1 MKPTGRPG
9 DYPAGFAVPSVPSY
23 HSTTASKRGEAAEL
37 PQDTKQLLVRLGLQ
51 LTAEIYTQM
60 TRELPRSLPVQ
71 LVCMHALLPRATSQ
85 AATPLT
91 NKACLADKQSLA
103 NLTVLSAPI
112 GPLRA
117 CLYIVSTQQGG
128 GRCVTSWAALA
139 PPPPLIGQNLPPP
152 APKSSRRSSHPP

>member
-91 NKACLADKQSLA
+91 NKACLADKQGLA
-103 NLTVLSAPI
+103 NLAVISAPF

-117 CLYIVSTQQGG
+117 CLYTAGG
-128 GRCVTSWAALA
+128 GCWVTSSAGSP
-139 PPPPLIGQNLPPP
+139 PPPPLIGQNLPSP